1 MNKKIV
7 MSVAVL
13 AVAAALIYL
22 ANRFFSDQNSGEGP
36 PTAQAAMPADN
47 RLAVDGVVLRPDS
60 LRNII
65 RVTGSAIANAE
76 VELRSETSGLI
87 TGLNLR
93 EGSKVQRGQLIV
105 KINDADLRAQRRQ
118 FELEMTLAKD
128 TERRQKQLFERGAI
142 SQEDYD
148 LALNRLN
155 VIEAQLAL
163 VDAQIAR
170 TEIRA
175 PFAGTV
181 GLRYV
186 DMGDYLTPST
196 RITTLQNI
204 DSIKIDFSVPEQYA
218 GLVERGDRIEFRVA
232 GVEQSFAG
240 SIFAVEPRID
250 PTSRSLPI
258 RAIAPNPSGRIL
270 PGSFVEIEYLL
281 EELTD
286 AVLIPTQSLIPQLS
300 GQIVYVSRG
309 GRATAVNVRSGIR
322 SNTKIQ
328 ITEGLAFGDTV
339 ITTGILQLREG
350 LPVNVSNIR

>member
-1 MNKKIV
+1 MNNKIV
-7 MSVAVL
+7 LSVAVL
-13 AVAAALIYL
+13 AVAATLIYL
-22 ANRFFSDQNSGEGP
+22 TNRFFSDQNSGEGP

-87 TGLNLR
+87 TQLNLR

-118 FELEMTLAKD
+118 YELEMTLAKD

-204 DSIKIDFSVPEQYA
+204 DSIKIDFSVPEQYS

-232 GVEQSFAG
+232 GVDQTFAG
-240 SIFAVEPRID
+240 RIFAVEPRID

-286 AVLIPTQSLIPQLS
+286 AVLIPTQSLIPQLM
-300 GQIVYVSRG
+300 GQIVYVSRD
-309 GRATAVNVRSGIR
+309 GRATPVNVRTGIR
-322 SNTKIQ
+322 SSTKIQ
-328 ITEGLAFGDTV
+328 VTEGLVFGDTV